1 MRYRLYKGNFYDDK
15 IIDESNN
22 KAELIKLAR
31 KYTVPMTVTDETFG
45 TIVFENKAQKKVN
58 NGTIRT
64 RW

>member
-1 MRYRLYKGNFYDDK
+1 MRHRLYKDNSYNNK

-22 KAELIKLAR
+22 K
-31 KYTVPMTVTDETFG
+31 T
-45 TIVFENKAQKKVN
+45 QKKVN